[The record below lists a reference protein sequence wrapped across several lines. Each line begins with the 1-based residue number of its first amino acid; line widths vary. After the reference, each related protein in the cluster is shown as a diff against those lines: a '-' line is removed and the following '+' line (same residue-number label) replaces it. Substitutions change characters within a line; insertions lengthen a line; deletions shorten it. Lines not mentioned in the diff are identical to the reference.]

1 MRGFIAGLTLGIV
14 IALVINARGRRR
26 TKAERMPES
35 LPEQP
40 ALASRATADV
50 LNTATEEQLLSVY
63 GIGPAL
69 AQKIILGRPYSSAR
83 ELLERKIIS
92 RTIFENLRRELLE
105 AS

>member
-1 MRGFIAGLTLGIV
+1 
-14 IALVINARGRRR
+14 
-26 TKAERMPES
+26 MPES
-35 LPEQP
+35 VPEQP
-40 ALASRATADV
+40 ALSSRAAADV
-50 LNTATEEQLLSVY
+50 LNTATEEQLSSVY

-92 RTIFENLRRELLE
+92 VSTFENLRRELLE